1 MTQSNQTPNEEKAK
15 QDPLRYGGPVE
26 LITTPIIWWSGLGF
40 LLVFGVLVW
49 AILGRIPVIASGKG
63 AFSYPFRVQPIPMP
77 TSDVDARVDRIFKQS
92 GNLVNKNDILARLNV
107 PKAIY
112 DVQAAREKVKLAE
125 SKLTTTKSQ
134 NIPLIALAENQSRA
148 FQIQTQAYRRLLIE
162 GERLKKKGVISETT
176 YINTENS
183 YNQAK
188 NSYMQTKDNIQNYKN
203 AIETAHQSLKEA
215 QIQLNQDLETL
226 DNYTI
231 VRSPFNGFVLDVQYT
246 EGSPASSKPLMNLL
260 DISGYKAENI
270 PNNLKTILRQLE
282 SISNFKT
289 EKISPSTEDNL
300 ANGPII
306 PLYILAYFS
315 QVSGKQ
321 ISVGME
327 ARIVPENVQANTV
340 GTLRGQVESVYP
352 IPATTDSASSI
363 LGSSSLA
370 NELVKD
376 SAAPRQVLIKLFPD
390 TKYPSGYQWI
400 SGEGPSL
407 PSQIPTIG
415 GLASVNVIVEK
426 KPPIV
431 LALPALRR
439 AFGLPQ
445 GTK

>member
-1 MTQSNQTPNEEKAK
+1 
-15 QDPLRYGGPVE
+15 
-26 LITTPIIWWSGLGF
+26 
-40 LLVFGVLVW
+40 
-49 AILGRIPVIASGKG
+49 
-63 AFSYPFRVQPIPMP
+63 MP

-107 PKAIY
+107 PKAIN

-203 AIETAHQSLKEA
+203 AIETAHQSLREA

-289 EKISPSTEDNL
+289 EKISPSTKDNL

>member
-1 MTQSNQTPNEEKAK
+1 
-15 QDPLRYGGPVE
+15 
-26 LITTPIIWWSGLGF
+26 
-40 LLVFGVLVW
+40 
-49 AILGRIPVIASGKG
+49 
-63 AFSYPFRVQPIPMP
+63 
-77 TSDVDARVDRIFKQS
+77 
-92 GNLVNKNDILARLNV
+92 
-107 PKAIY
+107 
-112 DVQAAREKVKLAE
+112 
-125 SKLTTTKSQ
+125 
-134 NIPLIALAENQSRA
+134 
-148 FQIQTQAYRRLLIE
+148 
-162 GERLKKKGVISETT
+162 
-176 YINTENS
+176 
-183 YNQAK
+183 
-188 NSYMQTKDNIQNYKN
+188 
-203 AIETAHQSLKEA
+203 
-215 QIQLNQDLETL
+215 
-226 DNYTI
+226 
-231 VRSPFNGFVLDVQYT
+231 
-246 EGSPASSKPLMNLL
+246 MNLL

-289 EKISPSTEDNL
+289 EKISPSTKDNL